1 MRRLKQGL
9 AIYCFLLCKNK
20 ILFCRINDLLAEATK
35 LFAIE
40 YSKVSKSYMSSTSS
54 IYYIDYFNILG
65 VHSSCDQNCEGGA
78 HTQGRYVGSSEIEV
92 CPSFGNERKD
102 WHSSEG
108 LILKLSFYFSTS
120 FIKKIIFIREETF
133 RKAPGKADF
142 L

>member
-1 MRRLKQGL
+1 
-9 AIYCFLLCKNK
+9 
-20 ILFCRINDLLAEATK
+20 
-35 LFAIE
+35 
-40 YSKVSKSYMSSTSS
+40 MSSTSS

-120 FIKKIIFIREETF
+120 FIKKNNFYKRGDVSKSSWKSRFFVMQGEKGNYKVDYYDGTDD
-133 RKAPGKADF
+133 KGNNGSQ
-142 L
+142 